1 MYYFTIDVSIRKGEG
16 PEWYKKT
23 YTVTYDDNIDPDLSI
38 DDNIDPDLSID
49 DLKEWAKEDVRNQL
63 RTSSDYSIYGE
74 NWVIE
79 GVELVKSS

>member
-1 MYYFTIDVSIRKGEG
+1 MYCFIIDVSIRKGEG

-38 DDNIDPDLSID
+38 DD
-49 DLKEWAKEDVRNQL
+49 LKEWAKEDVCNQL

-79 GVELVKSS
+79 GVELVKS